1 MQFQDEG
8 YIINMRRHGE
18 KSLILTVLTRNHGK
32 LVGYVKSCLTKKN
45 LGIYQLGNLVSV
57 DAYARLEENMWSFRI
72 ELLSPSSVNFLS
84 DARKLAALAS
94 LCSLCNEALPEGE
107 NLERFYYYIDSFFN
121 LINEDNWIAHYSY
134 FEFYLLDYLGVG
146 LDLTE
151 CSATGTTE
159 NLCYVSPK
167 TGKAVCAEAGE
178 PYKHRLFAYPSY
190 IIKQNYRPQ
199 EVEIIDLLKMTGF
212 FLFKNF
218 FQIHGLKFPENR
230 ANLLSNLGLTS
241 F

>member
-8 YIINMRRHGE
+8 YIINLRRHGE
-18 KSLILTVLTRNHGK
+18 RSLILTVLTRNHGK
-32 LVGYVKSCLTKKN
+32 LVGYVKNCLTKKN
-45 LGIYQLGNLVSV
+45 LGIYQLGNQITV
-57 DAYARLEENMWSFRI
+57 DAYARLEENMWSFRV
-72 ELLSPSSVNFLS
+72 ELSSPCSVNFLS
-84 DARKLAALAS
+84 DARKLAALSS
-94 LCSLCNEALPEGE
+94 LCALCNEALPESE

-159 NLCYVSPK
+159 NLRYVSPK

-178 PYKHRLFAYPSY
+178 PYKNRLFAYPAY
-190 IIKQNYRPQ
+190 IVEQNYRPQ
-199 EVEIIDLLKMTGF
+199 EAEIIELLKLTGF

-218 FQIHGLKFPENR
+218 FQTHGLKFPENR